1 MLKILTKKSIYFIG
15 KFSDLIYILNSI
27 QEKDITLKDYLI
39 ERDFIQRGD

>member
-27 QEKDITLKDYLI
+27 QEKNITLKEYLI
-39 ERDFIQRGD
+39 KNNN